1 MPHPAKIIQKLNRG
15 WNNLQRDVLWQLR
28 FNRSRIYNATGGR
41 ILVYHGVCM
50 NDPFRLNTLFVKLRN
65 FEKQLQLYKKYF
77 QVVSLDDFYQQNYD
91 RNKFVVCFTFDDGF
105 ANNYKY
111 VLPLLEQYQ
120 VPATFFITGIR
131 NAGHDILWND
141 VLSIAGIYGQDKIV
155 FKGDE
160 YLKNKTRRYISTSGK
175 KSLNDVLRSS
185 GFEDKQQ
192 MMEEFG
198 VLKNKINE
206 DYWLQ
211 MTEGEIRKMSASKW
225 ATIGSH
231 SYYHNDLAHV
241 SGTSLNE
248 DLVQSKN
255 YLEELTGKEVKSIAF
270 PYGSYSREAITAA
283 KAAGYS
289 QLLATEFLFPHDH
302 EDSTMKERFTI
313 NPFISNINQMHANT
327 RGNYK

>member
-1 MPHPAKIIQKLNRG
+1 MFHSGKIIEKLNQG
-15 WNNLQRDVLWQLR
+15 WNNLQRDMQWQLHL
-28 FNRSRIYNATGGR
+28 NRSRIYNATGGR

-50 NDPFRLNTLFVKLRN
+50 NDPFRLNTLFIKLRN

-91 RNKFVVCFTFDDGF
+91 RNKFVVCLTFDDGF

-131 NAGHDILWND
+131 KAGYDILWND
-141 VLSIAGIYGQDKIV
+141 VLSIAGIYGPDKIL

-160 YLKNKTRRYISTSGK
+160 YLKNKTKRYISTSSK

-198 VLKNKINE
+198 SLKNRINE

-211 MTEGEIRKMSASKW
+211 MTGEEIKKMSASKW
-225 ATIGSH
+225 VTIGSH
-231 SYYHNDLAHV
+231 SYYHNDLAYV
-241 SGTSLNE
+241 SGINLNE

-255 YLEELTGKEVKSIAF
+255 YLEELTEREVKSIAF
-270 PYGSYSREAITAA
+270 PYGS
-283 KAAGYS
+283 
-289 QLLATEFLFPHDH
+289 
-302 EDSTMKERFTI
+302 
-313 NPFISNINQMHANT
+313 
-327 RGNYK
+327 